1 MLLHLRSPLFVSV
14 LKIGQLCPH
23 WWQLTSELEGS
34 VGGHLQF
41 IFPVHSVLLHAV
53 LGDGWQNQNW
63 VLRGIAVF
71 WQTVTNIIEHA
82 AKAGCA
88 REKGETGETGEDWR
102 FEEAFKKSF
111 KRVSKADFYGLIT
124 GPSSEDVRASKNQ
137 VHEMLR
143 GKTLT
148 FSVYLSFTLETNL

>member
-1 MLLHLRSPLFVSV
+1 M
-14 LKIGQLCPH
+14 
-23 WWQLTSELEGS
+23 
-34 VGGHLQF
+34 VG
-41 IFPVHSVLLHAV
+41 
-53 LGDGWQNQNW
+53 QNQNW

-88 REKGETGETGEDWR
+88 REKGENGETGEDWR
-102 FEEAFKKSF
+102 FEEAFKNSF
-111 KRVSKADFYGLIT
+111 KRVSRNDFYGLIT